1 MHVSPL
7 LPLVLPQATPKGSMY
22 PLFLGPVSHKLYLQ
36 QQFLLDLV
44 ASLCN
49 FATNVPYVRTFWLW
63 LCGWGWWSGD
73 RQASPRVSE
82 TNDKCCSSAE
92 SLVEPP
98 VQNFL
103 GANLGKFGEES
114 FPGPGGPRSPGSGK
128 PGWHCGPP
136 GRAAC
141 DGAGSPLGSE
151 AAHIIVGEMNA
162 QGEAR

>member
-1 MHVSPL
+1 M
-7 LPLVLPQATPKGSMY
+7 
-22 PLFLGPVSHKLYLQ
+22 
-36 QQFLLDLV
+36 
-44 ASLCN
+44 
-49 FATNVPYVRTFWLW
+49 
-63 LCGWGWWSGD
+63 
-73 RQASPRVSE
+73 SE

-151 AAHIIVGEMNA
+151 AADIIVGEMNA